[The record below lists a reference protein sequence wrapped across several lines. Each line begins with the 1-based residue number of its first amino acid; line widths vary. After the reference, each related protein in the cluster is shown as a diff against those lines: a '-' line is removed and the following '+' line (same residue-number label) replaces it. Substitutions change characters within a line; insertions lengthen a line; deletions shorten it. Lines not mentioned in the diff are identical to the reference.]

1 MWYAGIAP
9 CALQQGPVDPSQ
21 CASVISHPAISQPAS
36 QAAAS
41 QGVFST
47 MMAAS
52 KHKSKS
58 AAPAVWSV
66 PPPAEDTCCSRSQE
80 EGLLARIFA
89 SQASSSAGAVILS
102 APRSQGLRA
111 GCSQAQPVSP
121 SRSLWACAGRDD
133 PPECQ
138 LHSRVQKRKAEAVMQ
153 AEVVK
158 QQHAQQLRLQH
169 CKAPDVSLASSQSEL
184 HPTALCEP
192 CTVAVD
198 DVDSLSKSRCSAEA
212 ADCIMVTS
220 PHECA
225 PEKLSEGRCL
235 SSQPSQSVSQRA
247 SAQTMD
253 PVKRMRLQA
262 LQQELKAAR
271 QTVADLE
278 RMIKAEELS

>member
-1 MWYAGIAP
+1 
-9 CALQQGPVDPSQ
+9 
-21 CASVISHPAISQPAS
+21 
-36 QAAAS
+36 
-41 QGVFST
+41 

-52 KHKSKS
+52 KHKSKP
-58 AAPAVWSV
+58 AAPTASGL
-66 PPPAEDTCCSRSQE
+66 PLSAEDTCCSRSLE

-89 SQASSSAGAVILS
+89 SRASSSAAVAVVL
-102 APRSQGLRA
+102 PGPGSQGLRA

-133 PPECQ
+133 PPGCQ
-138 LHSRVQKRKAEAVMQ
+138 LQSRVQKRKADAVMQ

-158 QQHAQQLRLQH
+158 QQRAQQLRLQ
-169 CKAPDVSLASSQSEL
+169 APDVSLASSQSEP
-184 HPTALCEP
+184 HHSALCEP
-192 CTVAVD
+192 SIVAVD
-198 DVDSLSKSRCSAEA
+198 GVDSFSKSGASAEA
-212 ADCIMVTS
+212 ADCIVLTS
-220 PHECA
+220 PHDCA
-225 PEKLSEGRCL
+225 HGKSSEGRCL

-271 QTVADLE
+271 QTVVDLE